1 MHPDEHP
8 GMIVVEG
15 LSKYYGRIPAVT
27 DVSFHVEPGEI
38 VGLLGPNGAGKT
50 TILRVLTGYMPPT
63 SGRVLVG
70 GRDACLESL
79 AVRKGIGF
87 LPENVPLYS
96 DLSVLQFLRF
106 AASAKGVARDRLA
119 AEIRRVLE
127 ISALM
132 GYESRLIRHL
142 SKGLRQR
149 VGLAQALLNDP
160 PLLILDEPTTGLDP
174 SQIVEMREMIRG
186 LGGERTVVLS
196 THILPEVSQLCR
208 RVIIINKGRI
218 VAEDTPE
225 GLGARLASRRGV
237 RTAIRVDAPE
247 AALNE
252 GLLALDGVLDV
263 HAGSEPGSYEVESEQ
278 GREVRAAIAR
288 FVVSSGWPLYEM
300 TQRDPSLEEI
310 FVRLVTEEEGGT
322 R

>member
-1 MHPDEHP
+1 
-8 GMIVVEG
+8 MIVVEN

-27 DVSFHVEPGEI
+27 GVSFHVEPGEI

-50 TILRVLTGYMPPT
+50 TILRILTGYMPPT

-70 GRDACLESL
+70 GRDACRESL

-106 AASAKGVARDRLA
+106 AASAKGVPRERLTV
-119 AEIRRVLE
+119 EVGRVLAVC
-127 ISALM
+127 ALS
-132 GYESRLIRHL
+132 GYERRLIRHL

-208 RVIIINKGRI
+208 RVIIISRGRI

-225 GLGARLASRRGV
+225 GLGAKLASRRGV
-237 RTAIRVDAPE
+237 RTTIRVDAPE
-247 AALNE
+247 GPLVQ
-252 GLLALDGVLDV
+252 GLLALDGAIAV
-263 HAGSEPGSYEVESEQ
+263 HAGSEQGLYEVESEQ
-278 GREVRAAIAR
+278 GRDVRAAIAR
-288 FVVSSGWPLYEM
+288 CIVSSGWPLYEM
-300 TQRDPSLEEI
+300 TPRDPSLEEI
-310 FVRLVTEEEGGT
+310 FVRLVTEEEGGVQL
-322 R
+322 